1 MKTQPKIINILL
13 IDLLH
18 RRSQMNAW
26 QYTNVLFGKKVTCD
40 ALSVDNAYLPIS
52 ELWARYHDNFRDADD
67 NFDYDIKDLVVI
79 KADQLEG
86 FEGKNKE
93 EKLNDAVAKTS
104 ATFMFAVVAAIYER
118 KKQDILQKYLQR

>member
-1 MKTQPKIINILL
+1 MESLDLIL
-13 IDLLH
+13 DGLH
-18 RRSQMNAW
+18 RIVW
-26 QYTNVLFGKKVTCD
+26 TIPDKY
-40 ALSVDNAYLPIS
+40 AYLSIS
-52 ELWARYHDNFRDADD
+52 ELWAQYRDNFEYADD
-67 NFDYDIKDLVVI
+67 DFDYDIKDLTVI
-79 KADQLEG
+79 RADQLEG

>member
-1 MKTQPKIINILL
+1 MDSFDCILTG
-13 IDLLH
+13 LH
-18 RRSQMNAW
+18 RIIWAIHA
-26 QYTNVLFGKKVTCD
+26 TD
-40 ALSVDNAYLPIS
+40 AYCPIS

-86 FEGKNKE
+86 FEGENKE

>member
-52 ELWARYHDNFRDADD
+52 ELWARYHDNFRNADD

>member
-1 MKTQPKIINILL
+1 MESLNLIL
-13 IDLLH
+13 DGLH
-18 RRSQMNAW
+18 RIVW
-26 QYTNVLFGKKVTCD
+26 TIPDT
-40 ALSVDNAYLPIS
+40 NAYLSIS

>member
-18 RRSQMNAW
+18 RRSQMYAL
-26 QYTNVLFGKKVTCD
+26 QYINVLFGKKVTCD

-86 FEGKNKE
+86 FEGRNKE

>member
-1 MKTQPKIINILL
+1 MESLNVILNG
-13 IDLLH
+13 LH
-18 RRSQMNAW
+18 RIIW
-26 QYTNVLFGKKVTCD
+26 TIPDT
-40 ALSVDNAYLPIS
+40 NAYLPIS
-52 ELWARYHDNFRDADD
+52 ELWALCHDNFRDADD
-67 NFDYDIKDLVVI
+67 DFDYDIKDLVVI

-86 FEGKNKE
+86 FEGENKE

>member
-1 MKTQPKIINILL
+1 
-13 IDLLH
+13 
-18 RRSQMNAW
+18 MNTW
-26 QYTNVLFGKKVTCD
+26 QYIDVLFGKKVTCD

-67 NFDYDIKDLVVI
+67 NFNYDIKDLVVI

-86 FEGKNKE
+86 FEGRNKE

>member
-26 QYTNVLFGKKVTCD
+26 QYTNVLFGKKVTCN

-52 ELWARYHDNFRDADD
+52 ELWARYHDNFRNADD

>member
-1 MKTQPKIINILL
+1 MESLNSIL
-13 IDLLH
+13 DSLH
-18 RRSQMNAW
+18 RIVW
-26 QYTNVLFGKKVTCD
+26 TIPDT
-40 ALSVDNAYLPIS
+40 NAYLSIS
-52 ELWARYHDNFRDADD
+52 ELWAQYRDNFEYADD
-67 NFDYDIKDLVVI
+67 FDYDIKDLTVI
-79 KADQLEG
+79 RADQLEG

>member
-1 MKTQPKIINILL
+1 MSSLNRILTG
-13 IDLLH
+13 LH
-18 RRSQMNAW
+18 RITWTICIA
-26 QYTNVLFGKKVTCD
+26 D
-40 ALSVDNAYLPIS
+40 AYCPIS

-79 KADQLEG
+79 RADQLED

>member
-26 QYTNVLFGKKVTCD
+26 QYTNVLFGKKVTCN

-52 ELWARYHDNFRDADD
+52 ELWARYHDNFRDAND

>member
-26 QYTNVLFGKKVTCD
+26 QYIDVLFGKKVTCD
-40 ALSVDNAYLPIS
+40 ALSVDNAYLPIQ
-52 ELWARYHDNFRDADD
+52 ELWRMSKDFFKYVDD
-67 NFDYDIKDLVVI
+67 DFNYDVKDLVVI

-86 FEGKNKE
+86 FEGRNKE

>member
-1 MKTQPKIINILL
+1 MKSLNL
-13 IDLLH
+13 IVDRLH
-18 RRSQMNAW
+18 HIVW
-26 QYTNVLFGKKVTCD
+26 TIPGT
-40 ALSVDNAYLPIS
+40 NAYSSIS
-52 ELWARYHDNFRDADD
+52 ELWARYRDNFKYADD
-67 NFDYDIKDLVVI
+67 DFDYDIKDLTVI
-79 KADQLEG
+79 RADQLEG